1 MTRKKVFISFE
12 YETDRALKDLLI
24 GQSRN
29 EGSPFEVI
37 DGSLKEAAPE
47 NDWEEK
53 AESRIKIVD
62 IVIVL
67 VGATTHQAS
76 GVIKEVT
83 IARRLKIKIV
93 QIIGYKN
100 AKHRRVPDAGRLYHW
115 TWDNLQKI
123 LR

>member
-12 YETDRALKDLLI
+12 YESDRALKDLLI

-29 EGSPFEVI
+29 DESPFEVI

-47 NDWEEK
+47 NNWEEK
-53 AESRIKIVD
+53 AEGRIKIVD

-67 VGATTHQAS
+67 VGATTHKAP
-76 GVIKEVT
+76 GVKKEIA
-83 IARRLKIKIV
+83 IARRLKIRIV
-93 QIIGYKN
+93 QIIGYKDG
-100 AKHRRVPDAGRLYHW
+100 KHKRVPNAGRLYHW

>member
-53 AESRIKIVD
+53 AESRIKMVD

-67 VGATTHQAS
+67 VGATTHRAP
-76 GVIKEVT
+76 GVIKEIA

-93 QIIGYKN
+93 QIIGYKGS
-100 AKHRRVPDAGRLYHW
+100 KHKRVPNAGKLYHW

>member
-1 MTRKKVFISFE
+1 MVKKKVFISFE
-12 YETDRALKDLLI
+12 YETDRSLKDLLI

-29 EGSPFEVI
+29 EESPFEVI

-47 NDWEEK
+47 KDWEEQ
-53 AESRIKIVD
+53 AESRIRVAD

-67 VGATTHQAS
+67 VGFTTHKAP
-76 GVIKEVT
+76 GVRKEVA
-83 IARRLKIKIV
+83 IARALKIRIV

-100 AKHRRVPDAGRLYHW
+100 GKHKRVPNAGKLYHW
-115 TWDNLQKI
+115 TWDNLQNI

>member
-12 YETDRALKDLLI
+12 YESDRALKDLLI

-29 EGSPFEVI
+29 DGSPFEVI

-47 NDWEEK
+47 NNWEEK
-53 AESRIKIVD
+53 AEGRIKIVD

-67 VGATTHQAS
+67 VGATTHKAP
-76 GVIKEVT
+76 GVKKEIA
-83 IARRLKIKIV
+83 IARRLKIRIV
-93 QIIGYKN
+93 QIIGYKDG
-100 AKHRRVPDAGRLYHW
+100 KHKRVPNAGRLYHW